1 MVVVAGGERSIL
13 SKDVRLWIGFSM
25 VAVVVVMAVLG
36 ILEVFGD
43 PNETD
48 LGQRL
53 LPPSKEHPLG
63 TDHFGRDLLA
73 RIVGGATIS
82 LQVSLAAGV
91 MILLLGTTLGIVA
104 GFFRNALGSAAVN
117 VIDTLLAIPPLILA
131 ILAVATIGAG
141 VLNATVAISFAL
153 APRLAR
159 IVRSVVLSLRER
171 VFVEAAGALGAS
183 ELRVLIR
190 YILPNVAPVVL
201 VTSSILIANAIV
213 VEASLSF
220 LGLGTQPPNPSWG
233 LIVSEGRQTLRS
245 APWNSGSGGVAIMWL
260 VLGLNLLGDA
270 VRDRSDP
277 HLRRELD
284 KG

>member
-1 MVVVAGGERSIL
+1 M